1 MFFNINISLIFL
13 CVVYNIINFDEEFL
27 VMCTIIISFSQI
39 LNILFN
45 NIIENYIN
53 NTTILKK
60 LYKVLINFYIIF
72 LQNVFLI
79 SILIEE
85 SLFVLYNLYYNLQN
99 NILKIIIKLYYNKL
113 YLIKLINVLLL
124 NNIIKYNF
132 LIEHYIIWY
141 RLMYKLR
148 ILWIDNITK

>member
-60 LYKVLINFYIIF
+60 LYKILINFYIIF
-72 LQNVFLI
+72 LQNIFLV

-85 SLFVLYNLYYNLQN
+85 SLFILYNLYYNLQSN
-99 NILKIIIKLYYNKL
+99 MLKFLIKLYYNKL
-113 YLIKLINVLLL
+113 YLIRLINVLLL

-132 LIEHYIIWY
+132 LIEHYVI
-141 RLMYKLR
+141 
-148 ILWIDNITK
+148 

>member
-132 LIEHYIIWY
+132 LIEHYII
-141 RLMYKLR
+141 
-148 ILWIDNITK
+148 

>member
-39 LNILFN
+39 LNILFS
-45 NIIENYIN
+45 NIIENYTNNIN
-53 NTTILKK
+53 ILKK
-60 LYKVLINFYIIF
+60 LYKILINFYIIF
-72 LQNVFLI
+72 LQNIFLV

-85 SLFVLYNLYYNLQN
+85 SLFILYNLYYNLQSN
-99 NILKIIIKLYYNKL
+99 MLKFLIKLYYNKL
-113 YLIKLINVLLL
+113 YLIRLINVLLL

-132 LIEHYIIWY
+132 LIEHYVI
-141 RLMYKLR
+141 
-148 ILWIDNITK
+148 

>member
-45 NIIENYIN
+45 NIIENYTN
-53 NTTILKK
+53 NTNILKN
-60 LYKVLINFYIIF
+60 LYKILINFYIIF
-72 LQNVFLI
+72 LQNVFLV

-85 SLFVLYNLYYNLQN
+85 SLFVLYNLYYKLQS
-99 NILKIIIKLYYNKL
+99 NILKFIIKLYYNKL
-113 YLIKLINVLLL
+113 YLIKLINILLL
-124 NNIIKYNF
+124 NNIVKYNF

>member
-39 LNILFN
+39 LNILFS
-45 NIIENYIN
+45 NIIENYTNNIN
-53 NTTILKK
+53 ILKK
-60 LYKVLINFYIIF
+60 LYKILINFYIIF
-72 LQNVFLI
+72 LQNIFLV

-85 SLFVLYNLYYNLQN
+85 SLFILYNLYYNLQSN
-99 NILKIIIKLYYNKL
+99 MLKFLIKLYYNKL
-113 YLIKLINVLLL
+113 YLIRLINVLLL

-132 LIEHYIIWY
+132 LIEHYVIWY

>member
-39 LNILFN
+39 LNILFS
-45 NIIENYIN
+45 NIIENYTNNIN
-53 NTTILKK
+53 ILKK
-60 LYKVLINFYIIF
+60 LYKILINFYIIF
-72 LQNVFLI
+72 LQNIFLV

-85 SLFVLYNLYYNLQN
+85 SLFILYNLYYNLQSSM
-99 NILKIIIKLYYNKL
+99 LKFLIKLYYNKL
-113 YLIKLINVLLL
+113 YLIRLINVLLL

-132 LIEHYIIWY
+132 LIEHYVI
-141 RLMYKLR
+141 
-148 ILWIDNITK
+148 

>member
-45 NIIENYIN
+45 NIIENYTN
-53 NTTILKK
+53 NTNILKN
-60 LYKVLINFYIIF
+60 LYKILINFYIIF
-72 LQNVFLI
+72 LQNVFLV

-85 SLFVLYNLYYNLQN
+85 SLFVLYNLYYKLQS
-99 NILKIIIKLYYNKL
+99 NILKFIIKLYYNKL
-113 YLIKLINVLLL
+113 YLIKLINILLL
-124 NNIIKYNF
+124 NNIVKYNF
-132 LIEHYIIWY
+132 LIEHYII
-141 RLMYKLR
+141 
-148 ILWIDNITK
+148 